1 MYYVVTGA
9 AGFIGSNLVKALNER
24 GETNIIAVDNLK
36 HADKF
41 RNLTDCDIADY
52 LDKEEFLM
60 RLGDGY
66 FDGLLAAVLHQGACS
81 DTMESDG
88 RYMME
93 NNYRYSLDL
102 LNYCQE
108 EEVPFL
114 YASSASVYGAG
125 PVFKEDRA
133 HESPLNVYAYSKFLF
148 DQVVRRRWNKRSA
161 QVVGL
166 RYFNVYGPR
175 EAHKGRMASVAFHFF
190 NQFRADGYVKLFEG
204 CDGYENGGQLR
215 DFVSV
220 EDVVRVNMHFL
231 DHPDQSG
238 IFNLGTG
245 RAQSFND
252 VAVAVINTL
261 RADQGEA
268 ALTLEEIRKK
278 ELLRYIPF
286 PEQLKGKYQSYTQ
299 ADMEALRAVGYDAP
313 FLTVEQ
319 GVARYMAYM
328 LGRD

>member
-24 GETNIIAVDNLK
+24 GETDIIAVDNLK

-52 LDKEEFLM
+52 LDKEEFLA
-60 RLGDGY
+60 RLRDGY
-66 FDGLLAAVLHQGACS
+66 FDGVLTAVLHQGACS

-88 RYMME
+88 RYMMQ
-93 NNYRYSLDL
+93 NNYRYSLEL
-102 LNYCQE
+102 LNYCDE
-108 EEVPFL
+108 EEIPLL
-114 YASSASVYGAG
+114 YASSASVYGG
-125 PVFKEDRA
+125 GQVFKEERA
-133 HESPLNVYAYSKFLF
+133 HEAPLNVYAYSKFLF
-148 DQVVRRRWNKRSA
+148 DQVVRRRWDKRSA
-161 QVVGL
+161 QIVGL

-175 EAHKGRMASVAFHFF
+175 ESHKGRMASVAFHFF
-190 NQFRADGYVKLFEG
+190 NQFRAEGYVKLFEG
-204 CDGYENGGQLR
+204 CDGYDNGGQLR

-261 RADQGEA
+261 RAERGEA
-268 ALTLEEIRKK
+268 ALTLEDIRKQ

-299 ADMEALRAVGYDAP
+299 ADMSALRAVGYDAP

-319 GVARYMAYM
+319 GVARYMGY
-328 LGRD
+328 LLQRG